1 MSSDLYHDQRGE
13 QRRGLPTEYSITVIT
28 LRIQIYVDFNKNV
41 PLTAALTSC
50 YFHVSWYIE
59 HVRQWQIFLY
69 LQVICF
75 AFYTK
80 CILELWFQTPI
91 KKQVKY
97 LLLSLAP
104 HDCGKYTRLFSCQ
117 MLHSVHQFD
126 TKCVLQWDFTLF
138 FCLFVFF

>member
-13 QRRGLPTEYSITVIT
+13 QRHGLLTEYSITVIT

-69 LQVICF
+69 LHFICF
-75 AFYTK
+75 VFYTK

-97 LLLSLAP
+97 LLLTLAP
-104 HDCGKYTRLFSCQ
+104 HDCGKYIRLFSCQ
-117 MLHSVHQFD
+117 MLHSVHQLD
-126 TKCVLQWDFTLF
+126 TKIFLDFRF
-138 FCLFVFF
+138 